1 MKNLKI
7 IIAIICV
14 CIICID
20 AVYEITKPQK
30 KSPENVKKKKSFSGL
45 YK

>member
-20 AVYEITKPQK
+20 AVYEITKRRKRAPK
-30 KSPENVKKKKSFSGL
+30 M
-45 YK
+45 